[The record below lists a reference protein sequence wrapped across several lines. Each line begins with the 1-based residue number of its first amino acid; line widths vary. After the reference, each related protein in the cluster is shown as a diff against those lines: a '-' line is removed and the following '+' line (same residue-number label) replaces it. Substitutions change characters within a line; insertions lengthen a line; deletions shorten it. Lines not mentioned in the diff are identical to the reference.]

1 MSTVTNEEATENIV
15 ELVAPSAEEALN
27 TILPDIL
34 VPEDETLSSILKLV
48 LDTVIKKIPEEEY
61 RYGVPVIEMS
71 TIWHVLELIIEVVE
85 SIKEKEK
92 LNGSKAK
99 ELTMSAIKA
108 LIEDFAPPD
117 TKEDMLNLLKQS
129 IPAVIDL
136 VFSASKGKLKIN
148 TASLMKLE
156 HKEILDMDGDGDID
170 YNDLKLCQKLL
181 KYLCCKK

>member
-1 MSTVTNEEATENIV
+1 MSTVTNEEASENIA
-15 ELVAPSAEEALN
+15 ELVAPSAEDALN

-48 LDTVIKKIPEEEY
+48 IDTVKDNIPQEKGE
-61 RYGVPVIEMS
+61 PVIEIS

-85 SIKEKEK
+85 SIKEKRG

-99 ELTMSAIKA
+99 QLTLSAIKA
-108 LIEDFAPPD
+108 LIEDFAPTE

-129 IPAVIDL
+129 VPAVIDL

-148 TASLMKLE
+148 SATLLKLD
-156 HKEILDMDGDGDID
+156 HKQVLDLDGDGDVD
-170 YNDLKLCQKLL
+170 CKDLKLCKKFLGF
-181 KYLCCKK
+181 LCCKK